1 MSRRVPLERLTVGR
15 KTPRDGKLEV
25 APETAERLR
34 ALGSAALAVTV
45 RPRGGGN
52 AQRANASVTSMDCT
66 CEKGRAAGQHVHH
79 FLSSPL
85 FLGLA
90 AGSLGVLDLVG
101 AQEVEL
107 RIIDDDAATDGSNG

>member
-34 ALGSAALAVTV
+34 ALGSDAFAVTV
-45 RPRGGGN
+45 RSGDGD